1 MKKNGYEKLLRKVL
15 EILEDNPQDIVDED
29 EGVIYTG
36 GLWELVS
43 PRNIDT
49 DDESISET

>member
-29 EGVIYTG
+29 EGAKIFLDIIVFNKV
-36 GLWELVS
+36 LQ
-43 PRNIDT
+43 
-49 DDESISET
+49 